1 MLPNMQPSIIP
12 TRYEII
18 HSSQKNVGKS
28 SAGRNMT
35 LPASSQPMIG
45 KIMGMD
51 DKKIQESQKSV
62 GRTIAGKYFWNIV
75 RKNLGRIRNQNF
87 HLNFKHPNGL
97 SYYPISRPK
106 LKPHHGPGPRPPF
119 IRPQR
124 PPRYAKSVHMK

>member
-18 HSSQKNVGKS
+18 QSSQKNVGKS

-51 DKKIQESQKSV
+51 DKKIQESQKNI
-62 GRTIAGKYFWNIV
+62 GRRVAGRNLWNIV
-75 RKNLGRIRNQNF
+75 RNNLGMIRNPIQS
-87 HLNFKHPNGL
+87 LKHPNGL
-97 SYYPISRPK
+97 SYYPIRRPR
-106 LKPHHGPGPRPPF
+106 LRPHHGPGPRPPF
-119 IRPQR
+119 IRPLR
-124 PPRYAKSVHMK
+124 PPRYQKSVHQ